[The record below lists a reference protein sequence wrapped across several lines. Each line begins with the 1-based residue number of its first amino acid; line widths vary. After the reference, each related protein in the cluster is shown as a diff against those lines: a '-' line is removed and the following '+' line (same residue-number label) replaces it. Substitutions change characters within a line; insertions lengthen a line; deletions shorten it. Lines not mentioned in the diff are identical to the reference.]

1 MGFPIHGLHIKPRR
15 ELLSSEE
22 AGEHRSPA
30 AVHNRPAEEGS
41 HPAAEE
47 ERRIHLAAGEGNLA
61 VDRSRL
67 AAGRSLEEHQEEGRI
82 GSGHR
87 NRPAEGGRRIQERRP
102 EDGLTSRPWC
112 RTRDRLHRGSA

>member
-47 ERRIHLAAGEGNLA
+47 EHRIHLAAGEGNLA
-61 VDRSRL
+61 VDRNRL
-67 AAGRSLEEHQEEGRI
+67 AAGRSLEEHQEEERI
-82 GSGHR
+82 GSDRR
-87 NRPAEGGRRIQERRP
+87 NHLAEEERHILGLHP

-112 RTRDRLHRGSA
+112 RTRGRSLRGSA